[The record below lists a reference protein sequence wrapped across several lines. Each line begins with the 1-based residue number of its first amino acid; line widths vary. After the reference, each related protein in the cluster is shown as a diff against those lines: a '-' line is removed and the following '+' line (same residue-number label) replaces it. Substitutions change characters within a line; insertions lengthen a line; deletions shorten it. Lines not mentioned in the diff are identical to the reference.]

1 MLGCTFHLNKTE
13 EGLLNL
19 FKRTQPFDIFDIKKL
34 GMRVKHM
41 NIVDFG
47 MGITNLTRGLMKR
60 ARDTQSAI
68 NSLKIAVNFFEKAL
82 SSNTNSKVTLRKC
95 ALTYLHLS
103 QEYKFMAKKK
113 TENSFELREQKIC
126 VDRASSY
133 FLKSISIDDQD
144 SESLFEYANFCDKTG
159 EKEKAEQFYKK
170 ALLINSNYFLCRKCY
185 GDLLNE
191 LNRPE
196 EAEEQYLLARKTSNI
211 QIN

>member
-1 MLGCTFHLNKTE
+1 MLGCTFFFKKE
-13 EGLLNL
+13 EGLINL

-60 ARDTQSAI
+60 ARDTLSAI
-68 NSLKIAVNFFEKAL
+68 NSLKIAVNYFENAL
-82 SSNTNSKVTLRKC
+82 SSNTNSKITLRKC

-103 QEYKFMAKKK
+103 QEYKFLSKKK
-113 TENSFELREQKIC
+113 IDNDFELSQKKIC
-126 VDRASSY
+126 IDRASSY
-133 FLKSISIDDQD
+133 FLKSISIDDKD

-159 EKEKAEQFYKK
+159 DKEKAEEFYKK
-170 ALLINSNYFLCRKCY
+170 ALLINDNYFQCRKCY

-191 LNRPE
+191 LNRPD
-196 EAEEQYLLARKTSNI
+196 EAEQQYLLARKTSNLFE
-211 QIN
+211 QK